1 MAKQNR
7 HTYLIIFI
15 AFLTILMIG
24 GICYFKMYY
33 HWNVQLKPEIY
44 EESNRKL
51 INPNRGFYHIYGF
64 NITDAE
70 SDYNAEV
77 RKTVGTDASESLELI
92 EINLQNYANG
102 DISEKGLENIDEL
115 FQALQKQGK
124 HYIVRFLYDWNG
136 KSYDTEPQSIDTIL
150 KHMQQLKPILHTY
163 KDEIYTLQGLFVGD
177 CGEMHGS
184 RYTDTD
190 SMKKLFTQFV
200 SVKDETTFMAVR
212 TPQQWRNLGDTDA
225 WESGKT
231 ISSLG
236 LFNDGMLGSVYDYG
250 TYGDQTKTEG
260 GILERWTR
268 EEELQF
274 QNALCKNVP
283 NGGEVIVD
291 NKYNDFDNALADLKT
306 MHVTYLNRDYDANV
320 LNKWADTTV
329 STGDCYDGMDGLS
342 YMERHMGYRL
352 LIKNVKMQQ
361 DFWEDTLEVSVTM
374 QNVGFAPI
382 YKPCEAKLTFYGE
395 DGQKYDVK
403 LKQTLSKLSGG
414 NDAEKKQTLTAIIP
428 LDKIEGG
435 RSTAYFTLTDSASNL
450 PILLAN
456 EQTYEDKGYEIG
468 QVVVEK

>member
-1 MAKQNR
+1 MRKR
-7 HTYLIIFI
+7 ITVC
-15 AFLTILMIG
+15 ILCILVVLLG
-24 GICYFKMYY
+24 GISIFLKIKFHWKVDVKVETFKESDKKLT
-33 HWNVQLKPEIY
+33 NV
-44 EESNRKL
+44 
-51 INPNRGFYHIYGF
+51 NRGFYRLYGYT
-64 NITDAE
+64 ITDE
-70 SDYNAEV
+70 S
-77 RKTVGTDASESLELI
+77 TDFDELMKNTLGLDEEYSLELI

-291 NKYNDFDNALADLKT
+291 NEYNDFDNALADLKT
-306 MHVTYLNRDYDANV
+306 MHVTYLNRDYDAKV

-352 LIKNVKMQQ
+352 LIKNVKMKQ

-414 NDAEKKQTLTAIIP
+414 NDASKKQTLTATIP

-456 EQTYEDKGYEIG
+456 EQTYEENGYEIG

>member
-1 MAKQNR
+1 MRKR
-7 HTYLIIFI
+7 ITVCILC
-15 AFLTILMIG
+15 FLVVLLG
-24 GICYFKMYY
+24 GISIFFKIKY
-33 HWNVQLKPEIY
+33 HWQVDVKVETFKESDKKLTNV
-44 EESNRKL
+44 
-51 INPNRGFYHIYGF
+51 NRGFYRLYGYT
-64 NITDAE
+64 ITDE
-70 SDYNAEV
+70 S
-77 RKTVGTDASESLELI
+77 TDFDELMKNTLGLDEEYSLELI

-136 KSYDTEPQSIDTIL
+136 KSYDTEPQSIDIIL
-150 KHMQQLKPILHTY
+150 KHMQQLEPILHTY
-163 KDEIYTLQGLFVGD
+163 KDEIFTLQGLFVGD

-190 SMKKLFTQFV
+190 SMKKLFAQFV
-200 SVKDETTFMAVR
+200 SVKDETTYMAVR
-212 TPQQWRNLGDTDA
+212 TPQQWRILGDTDA

-274 QNALCKNVP
+274 QNTLCKNVP

-320 LNKWADTTV
+320 LNKWANTKVATR
-329 STGDCYDGMDGLS
+329 DCYDGMDGLS

-352 LIKNVKMQQ
+352 LIKKVKMKQ
-361 DFWEDTLEVSVTM
+361 DFWKDTLQVSVTM

-382 YKPCEAKLTFYGE
+382 YKPCEANLTFYGE
-395 DGQKYDVK
+395 DGQKYKVK

-414 NDAEKKQTLTAIIP
+414 NDVAKKQTLTAIIP

-435 RSTAYFTLTDSASNL
+435 RSTAYFSLTDLASGL